1 VWRDTN
7 PGLAHGYPDIDGLRK
22 FVRESEHRPAQRE
35 VFKRSHLGMWLDS
48 AAEPAFDLTVWDEG
62 RETFDIVKL
71 EGCKAWI
78 GVDLSKVTDL
88 CAVSASIQMPTP
100 ANEPS
105 NRYALH
111 VRSFATEEGI
121 RKRSDVDH
129 VPYVLWRD
137 QGYLTAT
144 PGDTVD
150 LSVVESAIREM
161 CELFDVQEIAFDRW
175 SARQMMD
182 SLAEDG
188 LVHLR
193 SPEVVAGLTKSFRVR
208 SLTSSRSP
216 HAKNAACVAPDLVR
230 AAVKGRLPR
239 GIGVERLRDAPAE
252 WSSSKPSD

>member
-1 VWRDTN
+1 MDWRRSVE
-7 PGLAHGYPDIDGLRK
+7 G
-22 FVRESEHRPAQRE
+22 HRPVRRVRINSDANTG
-35 VFKRSHLGMWLDS
+35 KR
-48 AAEPAFDLTVWDEG
+48 AIEP
-62 RETFDIVKL
+62 I
-71 EGCKAWI
+71 C
-78 GVDLSKVTDL
+78 
-88 CAVSASIQMPTP
+88 
-100 ANEPS
+100 PS
-105 NRYALH
+105 
-111 VRSFATEEGI
+111 RSFAPEEGI

-252 WSSSKPSD
+252 WSSSKLSD

>member
-1 VWRDTN
+1 MDWRRSVE
-7 PGLAHGYPDIDGLRK
+7 G
-22 FVRESEHRPAQRE
+22 HRPVRRVRINSDANT
-35 VFKRSHLGMWLDS
+35 G
-48 AAEPAFDLTVWDEG
+48 
-62 RETFDIVKL
+62 
-71 EGCKAWI
+71 
-78 GVDLSKVTDL
+78 
-88 CAVSASIQMPTP
+88 
-100 ANEPS
+100 NEPS

-216 HAKNAACVAPDLVR
+216 HAKNAACVR
-230 AAVKGRLPR
+230 SR
-239 GIGVERLRDAPAE
+239 
-252 WSSSKPSD
+252 